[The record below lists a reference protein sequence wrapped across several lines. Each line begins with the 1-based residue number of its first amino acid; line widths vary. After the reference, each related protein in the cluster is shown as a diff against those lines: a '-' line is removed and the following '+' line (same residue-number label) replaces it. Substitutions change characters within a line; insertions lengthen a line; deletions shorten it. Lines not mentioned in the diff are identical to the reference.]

1 MKIAVT
7 ARSAAL
13 VLASSLSLLLAGCAT
28 DGTGSNASTT
38 RDGEL
43 KTASDRTALEK
54 RAQIRMQLAV
64 GYYQEG
70 KYEIALDEIKQALAA
85 APDYADA
92 FGLRALTYTAMG
104 HLPLADEN
112 YQHALR
118 LKPNNPDLA
127 NNYGTF
133 LCQSLDRPDAALKYF
148 DMALKSP
155 VYQTPINA
163 MVNAGACSL
172 KNKKLDAAERY
183 LLDALRL
190 NPGLPAVNS
199 GLARV
204 YYERR
209 DLARAG
215 FFIQRLLEAS
225 TPDVLPADALWLAL
239 RVQRAQGDRSNEA
252 QLAAQLRRRFPG
264 SPEYAAFE
272 RGAFE

>member
-7 ARSAAL
+7 ARRTAL
-13 VLASSLSLLLAGCAT
+13 VVASSLSLLLAACAT

-43 KTASDRTALEK
+43 KTASDRTAFEK

-70 KYEIALDEIKQALAA
+70 KYEIALDEIKQALIAD
-85 APDYADA
+85 PSYADA

-112 YQHALR
+112 YQQALR

-133 LCQSLDRPDAALKYF
+133 LCQSLDRPDAAMKHF
-148 DMALKSP
+148 DMALKNP
-155 VYQTPINA
+155 AYQTPINA
-163 MVNAGACSL
+163 MVNAGVCSL
-172 KNKKLDAAERY
+172 KSKKLDAAERY

-199 GLARV
+199 GLAQV

-225 TPDVLPADALWLAL
+225 NPDVLPADALWLAL

>member
-7 ARSAAL
+7 ARTAAL
-13 VLASSLSLLLAGCAT
+13 AFASTLLLAGCAS

-43 KTASDRTALEK
+43 RTASDQTAREK

-85 APDYADA
+85 DPDYADA
-92 FGLRALTYTAMG
+92 YGVRALTYTAMG

-148 DMALKSP
+148 DAALKNP
-155 VYQTPINA
+155 AYQTPVNA

-215 FFIQRLLEAS
+215 FFIQRLLESAS
-225 TPDVLPADALWLAL
+225 PDVLPADALWLAL

-272 RGAFE
+272 RGAFD

>member
-7 ARSAAL
+7 ARTAAL
-13 VLASSLSLLLAGCAT
+13 AFASTLLLAACAS

-43 KTASDRTALEK
+43 RTASDQTAREK

-70 KYEIALDEIKQALAA
+70 KYEIALNEIKQALAA
-85 APDYADA
+85 DPDYADA
-92 FGLRALTYTAMG
+92 YGVRALTYTAMG

-148 DMALKSP
+148 DAALKNP
-155 VYQTPINA
+155 AYQTPVNA

-190 NPGLPAVNS
+190 NPGLPAVNT

-215 FFIQRLLEAS
+215 FFIQRLLES
-225 TPDVLPADALWLAL
+225 SSSDVLPADALWLAL

-252 QLAAQLRRRFPG
+252 QFAAQLRRRFPG

-272 RGAFE
+272 RGAFD

>member
-1 MKIAVT
+1 MKPSV
-7 ARSAAL
+7 AL
-13 VLASSLSLLLAGCAT
+13 VLASTLFLSLLAGCASTAT
-28 DGTGSNASTT
+28 DTGATT
-38 RDGEL
+38 RSDGEL
-43 KTASDRTALEK
+43 KTASDQTAREK
-54 RAQIRMQLAV
+54 RALIRMQLAV

-70 KYEIALDEIKQALAA
+70 KYEVALDEIKQALEAD
-85 APDYADA
+85 PNYADA
-92 FGLRALTYTAMG
+92 YGVRALTYTAMG

-118 LKPNNPDLA
+118 LQPNNPELA

-133 LCQSLDRPDAALKYF
+133 LCQSLNRPDAAIKYF
-148 DMALKSP
+148 DTALGNRS
-155 VYQTPINA
+155 YQTPLSA

-172 KNKKLDAAERY
+172 KNKNLDAAERY

-190 NPGLPAVNS
+190 NPSLPAVNT

-215 FFIQRLLEAS
+215 FFIQRLLETS
-225 TPDVLPADALWLAL
+225 KLDTLPADALWLAL
-239 RVQRAQGDRSNEA
+239 RVQRARGDRSNEA
-252 QLAAQLRRRFPG
+252 QFAAQLRRRFPG
-264 SPEYAAFE
+264 SPEYAALE